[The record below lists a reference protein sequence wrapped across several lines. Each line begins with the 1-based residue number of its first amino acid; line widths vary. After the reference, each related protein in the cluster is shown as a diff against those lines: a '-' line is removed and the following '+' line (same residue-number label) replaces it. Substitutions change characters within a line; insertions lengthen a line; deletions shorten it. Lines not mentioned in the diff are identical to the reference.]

1 MKISTKEHPFN
12 LVKDNK
18 PKIFSNLQNSKI
30 IFSQKSRK
38 IVKQDGNVT
47 FWNKCSKLLL
57 LHLFFVIY
65 DRIMSSLSNYVLGY
79 IQMPLKEFLDLPFK
93 KDI

>member
-47 FWNKCSKLLL
+47 F
-57 LHLFFVIY
+57 
-65 DRIMSSLSNYVLGY
+65 
-79 IQMPLKEFLDLPFK
+79 
-93 KDI
+93 